1 MYKVSVLEK
10 FININQ
16 TQNEISQKLEQL
28 RALDNNFSIDVILAN
43 SAPLGVDTH
52 EDYLEIKK
60 LMEYK
65 S

>member
-1 MYKVSVLEK
+1 MLEK
-10 FININQ
+10 FINLNQ

-28 RALDNNFSIDVILAN
+28 RALDNNISIDVILAN
-43 SAPLGVDTH
+43 STPVGVDTH
-52 EDYLEIKK
+52 KDYLEIKK